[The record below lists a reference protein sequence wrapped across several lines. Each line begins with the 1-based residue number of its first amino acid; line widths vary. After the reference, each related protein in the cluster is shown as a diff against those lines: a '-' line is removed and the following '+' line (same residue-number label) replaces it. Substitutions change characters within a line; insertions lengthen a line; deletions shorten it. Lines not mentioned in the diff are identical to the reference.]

1 MKKYLILYRPFLI
14 FLTKFFLTY
23 LVLTLVYQ
31 AYLSSYDVDSVDV
44 ITRFVA
50 HNTEQLLRFFKV
62 DFLVLNTP
70 KKALILLEYNQLVV
84 AKMIEGCNSVSV
96 IILFVSF
103 IVAFS
108 GKLKP
113 TLLYVLG
120 GSIFIYAL
128 NVVRIALLCSA
139 LYWLPQHKTIL
150 HDVVFPLFIYG
161 VVFVLWVVWV
171 NKFSLY
177 AK

>member
-23 LVLTLVYQ
+23 LFLTLVYQ
-31 AYLSSYDVDSVDV
+31 AYLSSYDVNSVDF

-50 HNTEQLLRFFKV
+50 YNTEQLLRFFQV
-62 DFLVLNTP
+62 DFLVLDTP

-113 TLLYVLG
+113 TLFYVLG

-128 NVVRIALLCSA
+128 NVIRIGLLCSA

-161 VVFVLWVVWV
+161 IVFVLWVVWV

>member
-1 MKKYLILYRPFLI
+1 M
-14 FLTKFFLTY
+14 
-23 LVLTLVYQ
+23 
-31 AYLSSYDVDSVDV
+31 
-44 ITRFVA
+44 
-50 HNTEQLLRFFKV
+50 
-62 DFLVLNTP
+62 VLNTP

-113 TLLYVLG
+113 TLFYVLG

-128 NVVRIALLCSA
+128 NVIRIGLLCSA

-161 VVFVLWVVWV
+161 IVFVLWVVWV